1 MTQSRRIRFYLW
13 DRTGMAETQ
22 YPGGTRYVRKEDY
35 DALKEDYRARPSIQS
50 YADQVA
56 RVQALESRIR
66 DLEACVLEYWH
77 AKDWAAVGAA
87 DATAA
92 KLLPADMKAR
102 AALAPAVAKEQP

>member
-1 MTQSRRIRFYLW
+1 MSDAPTFTGRLYGDEFLGGMSGNWVRR
-13 DRTGMAETQ
+13 AE
-22 YPGGTRYVRKEDY
+22 Y